1 MAALSPTPVVAVAAL
16 LAGVAALVAGR
27 SRWTAPATGPW
38 AVAGGAVVVAS
49 RAGVYDSLLSP
60 PSAGVFVAAVGALA
74 VAVWVGAGHLP
85 AEVAPIDRDRH
96 LAAVGAGLALVVV
109 LSLVTHLSVPAFP
122 LLWVVVAPLGAAALA
137 ALGYVLAGFVLTDLL
152 SELRLAGLYAVGTV
166 AFEGVAS
173 AVADRVFAA
182 DPGGLVTPVVR
193 SALAAAAVA
202 PSPWLV
208 VTGHLTVGLAVAA
221 TCARLARWRQAVGH
235 AGVVVVAVLAAW
247 AGTVVLLSAVVGG

>member
-16 LAGVAALVAGR
+16 LAGGAALVAGR

-38 AVAGGAVVVAS
+38 AVAGGAVVVAG
-49 RAGVYDSLLSP
+49 RVGVYDSLLSA
-60 PSAGVFVAAVGALA
+60 PSAGVLVAAVGTLA

-85 AEVAPIDRDRH
+85 ADVAPIDRDRH
-96 LAAVGAGLALVVV
+96 LAAVGAGLSVVVV
-109 LSLVTHLSVPAFP
+109 LSLVTHLSVPALP
-122 LLWVVVAPLGAAALA
+122 LLWMVVAPLAAAVLA
-137 ALGYVLAGFVLTDLL
+137 ALSYLLAGFVLTDLL

-166 AFEGVAS
+166 VFEGVAS

-182 DPGGLVTPVVR
+182 DPGGALAPVVR

>member
-1 MAALSPTPVVAVAAL
+1 MAALSPAPIVVVAAL

-38 AVAGGAVVVAS
+38 AVAGGAIVVAS
-49 RAGVYDSLLSP
+49 RAGVYDSLISP
-60 PSAGVFVAAVGALA
+60 PSAGVLVAAVGALA
-74 VAVWVGAGHLP
+74 GAVWVGAGHLP

-96 LAAVGAGLALVVV
+96 FAAVGAGLALVVV

-137 ALGYVLAGFVLTDLL
+137 ALGYVLAGFVLTGLL

-166 AFEGVAS
+166 VFEGVAS
-173 AVADRVFAA
+173 AVADRVLAA
-182 DPGGLVTPVVR
+182 DPGGVLAPVVR

-235 AGVVVVAVLAAW
+235 AGVIIVAVLAAW